1 MTATLESPDT
11 GASPQPPPPA
21 ATPTAPAPAPQ
32 TQPIAAEVALTLVTL
47 IAVAGLGRLFDDNS
61 VLADLLLAGLAAHV
75 LASASRRLGW
85 GLLRSGLLQLV
96 ALVVVVSWVRYPDL
110 QSWGLP
116 SSATLDAARADLT
129 EAWDAFGVVKA
140 PTEPL
145 PGFLL
150 AGMVAIWLIGVVA
163 DAAAFRARLPV
174 HALVGSFVLV
184 LFTGMLGVDDWRL
197 LSSVTYAAAALGF
210 LLMYRLDRRPRRT
223 AAARR
228 RRSVQAGTGAAI
240 LGLAALLGAVGGP
253 ALPGAGDDPLFDW
266 KELDGSGGGRRVT
279 LSPLVDIRGRIVDQ
293 APIEVFTVQAD
304 EAAYWRTTALDNFN
318 GNVWGGEW
326 KYEPVTGELDVLP
339 PPVPQV
345 TNIQTFTISG
355 LADFWLPAAYLPV
368 RIDQGAVK
376 FDPESATLI
385 GDGPTAEGFTY
396 TVESVSPRFEADT
409 LRRAEGPIPPE
420 VLERYT
426 ALPDDFS
433 AAARAEAERITADAA
448 TTYDA
453 VRALQDYFIGNFT
466 YDIDVA
472 VGHDSGRVETF
483 LTERRGYCEQ
493 FAGTMAAMARHLG
506 IPARVA
512 VGFTWGEPQEDGSYV
527 VRGEHYH
534 AWPEI
539 WFPEIGWV
547 PFEPTPGRGAPFS
560 AAYTGVPEQQEGSNS
575 LVPTTTI
582 AGADDPTDAAT
593 PSVPDGLGLDGL
605 EGEFTEDPGTTGA
618 GGDGEGGGGSLATP
632 IVAVVGATAAGGA
645 AWALAVPA
653 LAAQRRRRRSRAA
666 STDDERIEAA
676 WTSLVSEL
684 TLDGMAPYE
693 AETRRE
699 YVDRVAASTGLP
711 GERLAAVADSADRAG
726 FGGAAVSGGSTAT
739 IDEVQRLER
748 QLRARHST
756 KDRVRR
762 RLDPRP
768 LQPSWPRRKPG
779 SPPVVD

>member
-1 MTATLESPDT
+1 MTATLEPPGT
-11 GASPQPPPPA
+11 AAGAAPQAPA
-21 ATPTAPAPAPQ
+21 GPVTATPVPT
-32 TQPIAAEVALTLVTL
+32 TQPVAAEVALTLVTL
-47 IAVAGLGRLFDDNS
+47 VAVAGLGRLFDDRS

-85 GLLRSGLLQLV
+85 GLLRSGALQLV

-110 QSWGLP
+110 QNWGLP
-116 SSATLDAARADLT
+116 SSETLDAARTDLT
-129 EAWDAFGVVKA
+129 AAWDAFGVVKA

-197 LSSVTYAAAALGF
+197 LSSATYAAAAFGF
-210 LLMYRLDRRPRRT
+210 LLMYRLDRRQRRT

-240 LGLAALLGAVGGP
+240 LGFAAIIGAIGGP
-253 ALPGAGDDPLFDW
+253 ALPGAGEDPLFDW

-279 LSPLVDIRGRIVDQ
+279 LSPLVDIRGRLVDQ
-293 APIEVFTVQAD
+293 APVEVFTVQAD
-304 EAAYWRTTALDNFN
+304 EPAYWRTTALDNFN

-326 KYEPVTGELDVLP
+326 KYQPVTGELDVLP

-376 FDPESATLI
+376 FDAESATLI
-385 GDGPTAEGFTY
+385 GDGPTSEGFTY
-396 TVESVSPRFEADT
+396 TVESISPRFEADT
-409 LRRAEGPIPPE
+409 LRRADGPVPPE
-420 VLERYT
+420 VIERYT
-426 ALPDDFS
+426 ALPADFS
-433 AAARAEAERITADAA
+433 PAARAEAERITADLT
-448 TTYDA
+448 TTYDKM
-453 VRALQDYFIGNFT
+453 RALQDHFIGNFE
-466 YDIDVA
+466 YDINVA

-493 FAGTMAAMARHLG
+493 FAGTFAAMARHLG

-512 VGFTWGEPQEDGSYV
+512 VGFTWGEPQGDDTYV

-534 AWPEI
+534 AWPEV

-560 AAYTGVPEQQEGSNS
+560 AAYTGVPEQQEGGSS

-582 AGADDPTDAAT
+582 AGEQDPADPSALTTPDGLPLDRLDEFADDP
-593 PSVPDGLGLDGL
+593 GL
-605 EGEFTEDPGTTGA
+605 T
-618 GGDGEGGGGSLATP
+618 GGDGEGGGAGSSIATP
-632 IVAVVGATAAGGA
+632 VLAVTGATVAAGA
-645 AWALAVPA
+645 VWAITVPA
-653 LAAQRRRRRSRAA
+653 LAARRRRRRTRSAR
-666 STDDERIEAA
+666 SEDERIEAA
-676 WTSLVSEL
+676 WQSLVSEL
-684 TLDGMAPYE
+684 SLDGMAPYE

-699 YVDRVAASTGLP
+699 YADRIAASTGLP
-711 GERLAAVADSADRAG
+711 GDRLAEVADSADRAG
-726 FGGAAVSGGSTAT
+726 FACGTSGRTSSAT
-739 IDEVQRLER
+739 IDQVRRLEH
-748 QLRARHST
+748 QLRGRHSA

-768 LQPSWPRRKPG
+768 LQPSWPRRRPG
-779 SPPVVD
+779 GPPQSD